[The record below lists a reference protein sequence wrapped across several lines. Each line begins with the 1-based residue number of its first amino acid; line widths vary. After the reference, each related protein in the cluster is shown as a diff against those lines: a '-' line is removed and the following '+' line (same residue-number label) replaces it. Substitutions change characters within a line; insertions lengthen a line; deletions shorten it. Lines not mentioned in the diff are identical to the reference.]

1 MTTIHIA
8 RESRPLGKYP
18 PEVVAE
24 GLRSGRFLPTDLA
37 WQDPMPNWVPLATF
51 EGLPEMEEPTPEEPQ
66 DEYVADPHCSPGPGS
81 LPGSTVMRWG
91 FSARFAIPFW
101 GFMETLRGCFPGF
114 VSREGSFLQQ
124 VFWF

>member
-1 MTTIHIA
+1 MIHIA

-37 WQDPMPNWVPLATF
+37 WQDPMPDWVPLANF
-51 EGLPEMEEPTPEEPQ
+51 EGLPETEEPTPEEPQ
-66 DEYVADPHCSPGPGS
+66 GENVADPAL
-81 LPGSTVMRWG
+81 LPGVGEPAWEHRHEVGISG
-91 FSARFAIPFW
+91 RFAILFW
-101 GFMETLRGCFPGF
+101 GFMETRRGCFPDF
-114 VSREGSFLQQ
+114 VSREGFFLQQ